1 MKKPD
6 TAPKLCAFSSE
17 KLPRQQKRAGKNLQL
32 NRRKATGNTLPRH
45 VADTATGC
53 HDEIAD
59 NKSIHYIRRT
69 PTPFFQEKKIE
80 KKNRKNLVPNTPA

>member
-69 PTPFFQEKKIE
+69 PTPPFSRKE
-80 KKNRKNLVPNTPA
+80 NRKEKPKKPGT